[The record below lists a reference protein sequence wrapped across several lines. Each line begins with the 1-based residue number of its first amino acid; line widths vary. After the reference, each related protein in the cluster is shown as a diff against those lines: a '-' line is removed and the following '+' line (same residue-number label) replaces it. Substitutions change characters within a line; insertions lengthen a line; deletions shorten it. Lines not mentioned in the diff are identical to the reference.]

1 MRLWLYFI
9 LFTAVIFTVLWLLQ
23 TVFIQSFYNNMLID
37 NTRSAAQKIAQK
49 GYSSD
54 LGEVLDEMSLNN
66 SILIYITDTKGNI
79 LFSSDQFKGAGKKHG
94 IFIDRQISGSEELS
108 FPHEEKHPDAGRF
121 RAEYRS
127 LPDDYNDFLTELE
140 ASDSGV
146 YENTRDGLFIYGT
159 YIMSED
165 NEKYVLYVSTTLDAV
180 GPAVDIIRIQL
191 IWGTV
196 ISIIIGFALAWFIAK
211 KFSKPVAGLTRK
223 AESIGSDNFPKD
235 MRRGFCKELDE
246 LSDVLDE
253 TDEKLKKSRDFQREL
268 LANVSHDL
276 RTPLTMIKG
285 YAEMVRDISRE
296 DEEQCREDLGVII
309 READRLSAMVNEI
322 LEYSEM
328 QSAEYKPESEPVDL
342 SAAAERVCASF
353 ESLYSREGGRIE
365 KDIEKGI
372 IVRGNSGKLE
382 RAIYNL
388 LDNAVR
394 HNGESKLINVSL
406 SAENNKAKLC
416 ITDHGDGIPPEELEN
431 IWDRYYTYRQR
442 EKKGVSGLGLAIV
455 QQTARS
461 HGGSCYAESTIGKG
475 SSFIILLDTI

>member
-1 MRLWLYFI
+1 MKKDSGY
-9 LFTAVIFTVLWLLQ
+9 
-23 TVFIQSFYNNMLID
+23 
-37 NTRSAAQKIAQK
+37 NTRQKENLLTYLINNKNKHTNVQEISAFL
-49 GYSSD
+49 SSE
-54 LGEVLDEMSLNN
+54 GTPVGVATIYRQLDRLVEQGLVRKYAFDGKTSACYQ
-66 SILIYITDTKGNI
+66 YI
-79 LFSSDQFKGAGKKHG
+79 
-94 IFIDRQISGSEELS
+94 
-108 FPHEEKHPDAGRF
+108 
-121 RAEYRS
+121 
-127 LPDDYNDFLTELE
+127 
-140 ASDSGV
+140 
-146 YENTRDGLFIYGT
+146 
-159 YIMSED
+159 
-165 NEKYVLYVSTTLDAV
+165 
-180 GPAVDIIRIQL
+180 
-191 IWGTV
+191 
-196 ISIIIGFALAWFIAK
+196 
-211 KFSKPVAGLTRK
+211 
-223 AESIGSDNFPKD
+223 
-235 MRRGFCKELDE
+235 
-246 LSDVLDE
+246 
-253 TDEKLKKSRDFQREL
+253 
-268 LANVSHDL
+268 
-276 RTPLTMIKG
+276 
-285 YAEMVRDISRE
+285 E